1 MNKNIPLPLITKL
14 TILML
19 FWILLFYFLD
29 IFRNV
34 LYPLCIAILFAFLL
48 YPVAR
53 FFEKKLSFPRILS
66 NIISIV
72 FGIAIIYTGLFFIY
86 KQLSEFIHDLP
97 AMERQAI
104 KNLVTMVTVVESL
117 LDLNIENKEVFLIEN
132 MKELSRNLGQH
143 ISIFLNAT
151 TNTIFSIFILPVYI
165 FFFLYYRNKF
175 RDFILK
181 LIPDHNLIIAE
192 KTLDEVS
199 VVTKKYMSGVF
210 FVVFLLCFLNSIG
223 LMIVGVEHAVLLGV
237 IAAIINFIPYFG
249 TIIGYLFPFL
259 FALLTGDSPNLA
271 LGVVVL
277 FVIVQFT
284 ENNILTPNI
293 VGGSVRINPF
303 VIILSVLLGGYV
315 WGIPGMFISVPLV
328 AMIKILCDNVDSLKP
343 WSFLLGDEG
352 TEEHALTVGK
362 FRKFFH
368 FNKKTQP
375 PSK

>member
-1 MNKNIPLPLITKL
+1 MSKNFPLPLVSKL

-19 FWILLFYFLD
+19 FWILLFYFLEL
-29 IFRNV
+29 FRNV

-53 FFEKKLSFPRILS
+53 FFEKKLFFPRILS
-66 NIISIV
+66 NIISII
-72 FGIAIIYTGLFFIY
+72 FGIAVVYGAVFFIY
-86 KQLSEFIHDLP
+86 KQLGVFINDLP

-104 KNLVTMVTVVESL
+104 NNLVTLVTSVETL

-132 MKELSRNLGQH
+132 IKELTRNLGQN
-143 ISIFLNAT
+143 ISIFLSAT

-181 LIPDHNLIIAE
+181 LIPEKNQTIAH
-192 KTLDEVS
+192 KTLNEVS

-210 FVVFLLCFLNSIG
+210 FVVFILCFVNSIG

-249 TIIGYLFPFL
+249 TIIGYLFPFI

-271 LGVVVL
+271 LGVIVL
-277 FVIVQFT
+277 FIIVQFT

-328 AMIKILCDNVDSLKP
+328 AMIKILCDNVESLKP

-352 TEEHALTVGK
+352 TEEHALTIGK

-368 FNKKTQP
+368 FNKKTMP